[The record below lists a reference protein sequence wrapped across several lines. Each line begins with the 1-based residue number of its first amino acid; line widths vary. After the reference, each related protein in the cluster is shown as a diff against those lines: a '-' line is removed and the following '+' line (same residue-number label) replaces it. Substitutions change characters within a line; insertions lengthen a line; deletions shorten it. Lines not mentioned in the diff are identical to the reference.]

1 MLERVGVRYIVGE
14 SRRKI
19 YIVRESRSIRD
30 IVRESRSKI
39 DR

>member
-19 YIVRESRSIRD
+19 YIIRESRSIRD